1 MLCESLD
8 ATEGVGDSLAH
19 TVVPAVTKKEFVFVL
34 EAISLG
40 FGGSSVS
47 AAKAVVGSGNSI
59 GVLLVMSDSE
69 GNVGVEIKVLTKAVL
84 VETERVCAAVLGSPV
99 ECGKLNAVVGA
110 LKSEVTLGE
119 LWSDSDAVFE
129 GSESI
134 EVSLRT
140 LRTLVCSSIARD
152 VNDVEGS
159 GTVEG
164 GTGELVGT
172 DCSGVGLGVLD
183 MVLV

>member
-1 MLCESLD
+1 MLCESLY

-19 TVVPAVTKKEFVFVL
+19 RVVPAVTKKEFVFVL

-59 GVLLVMSDSE
+59 VMSDSE

-84 VETERVCAAVLGSPV
+84 VETERVSVAVLGSPV
-99 ECGKLNAVVGA
+99 ECGKLNAVVGT
-110 LKSEVTLGE
+110 LKSEVTWGE

-164 GTGELVGT
+164 GMRELVGT

-183 MVLV
+183 MVIV